1 MHHYTNRTIKLI
13 LFSLTLVKTQQEEL
27 AITCVEKIKTEP
39 QQITSQS
46 DH

>member
-1 MHHYTNRTIKLI
+1 MHYYTSITIKLI
-13 LFSLTLVKTQQEEL
+13 LFSSTLLKTQQEEL
-27 AITCVEKIKTEP
+27 AFICVEKIKTEP